1 MASHADW
8 QVHHEAVLDMKQSQF
23 EQRHEQDW
31 QRFAEALEALERS
44 RRRDEAGDGFAER
57 YRQICRHLALA
68 QERGYS
74 SYLIEPLQQLAMR
87 GHQQLYRHRSQF
99 AAQLLS
105 FVLADFPRL
114 VRVEWRL
121 VALAGLVFFGSL
133 IIMGLLVYGYPD
145 LIYSIASPAQ
155 VSEMESMYDPAAR
168 RIGQAVERGSS
179 TDWLMF
185 GYYIMHNIG
194 IAFQTFASGLLL
206 GLGSLFFLLFNG
218 LMIGAVAGHLTD
230 VGFGETFWPFVVGH
244 GAFELTAIALAGAAG
259 LKLGWALL
267 APGTLRRSEALR
279 VAAKTSVRLMGGAM
293 LFLTIAAFIEAY
305 WSSMS
310 WPHAATKY
318 LVGAALWVLVAAY
331 LIFAGRTAH
340 APD

>member
-1 MASHADW
+1 
-8 QVHHEAVLDMKQSQF
+8 MKQSQF
-23 EQRHEQDW
+23 EQRYQEGW
-31 QRFAEALEALERS
+31 QRFAERLDSLEH
-44 RRRDEAGDGFAER
+44 RRRKSDAGEGFTEA
-57 YRQICRHLALA
+57 YRQICRQLALA

-74 SYLIEPLQQLAMR
+74 DHLIEPLQQLATR

-105 FVLADFPRL
+105 FILADFPRL
-114 VRVEWRL
+114 VRSEWRL
-121 VALAGLVFFGSL
+121 VALAGALFFGSL
-133 IIMGLLVYGYPD
+133 VTMALLVYAYPN
-145 LIYSIASPAQ
+145 LIYSVVSPAQ
-155 VSEMESMYDPAAR
+155 LGEMESLYDPAAR
-168 RIGQAVERGSS
+168 RIGQATERASS
-179 TDWLMF
+179 TDWFMF

-194 IAFQTFASGLLL
+194 IAFQTFVGGMAF

-267 APGTLRRSEALR
+267 APGSLRRGEALR
-279 VAAKTSVRLMGGAM
+279 VAARTSVRLIGGVV
-293 LFLTIAAFIEAY
+293 LFLLIAAFIEAY
-305 WSSMS
+305 WSSMT
-310 WPHAATKY
+310 WPRPATKY
-318 LVGAALWVLVAAY
+318 LVGAALWASVAAY

>member
-1 MASHADW
+1 
-8 QVHHEAVLDMKQSQF
+8 MKQREF
-23 EQRHEQDW
+23 EQRHQADW
-31 QRFAEALEALERS
+31 TRFAERLVILESS
-44 RRRDEAGDGFAER
+44 RRLNEAGKGFTED

-74 SYLIEPLQQLAMR
+74 SHLVDPLQQLAMR
-87 GHQQLYRHRSQF
+87 GHQQLYRHRSQLV
-99 AAQLLS
+99 ARLLS

-114 VRVEWRL
+114 VRAEWRL
-121 VALAGLVFFGSL
+121 VAFSGVLFFGSL
-133 IIMGLLVYGYPD
+133 FIMGVLVHGYPD
-145 LIYSIASPAQ
+145 LIYSVVSPAE
-155 VSEMESMYDPAAR
+155 VSEMEGMYDPAAR
-168 RIGQAVERGSS
+168 RLGQSAERASS

-194 IAFQTFASGLLL
+194 IAFQTFASGLLF

-218 LMIGAVAGHLTD
+218 LMIGAVAGHLTN

-244 GAFELTAIALAGAAG
+244 GSFELTAIALAGAAG

-267 APGTLRRSEALR
+267 APGPLRRGEALR
-279 VAAKTSVRLMGGAM
+279 VAAQTSVRLMGGVI
-293 LFLTIAAFIEAY
+293 LFLMIAAFIEAY
-305 WSSMS
+305 WSSMT
-310 WPHAATKY
+310 WPQPVTKY
-318 LVGAALWVLVAAY
+318 LVGATLWLLVGAY